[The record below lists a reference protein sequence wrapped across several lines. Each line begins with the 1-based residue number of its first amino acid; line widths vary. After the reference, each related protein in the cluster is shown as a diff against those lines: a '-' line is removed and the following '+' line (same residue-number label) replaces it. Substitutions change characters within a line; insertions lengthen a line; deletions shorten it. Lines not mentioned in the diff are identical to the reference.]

1 MNDVTDPESG
11 AARAAAPIS
20 APEVSLADALDLLAR
35 VRAAAHRDGLRLA
48 YVIVDSGGNPVVTAR
63 DDGTQ
68 LGALSLAGDKAYT
81 AVAFGMPTSAWTESS
96 RPGGGDWGI
105 AGTLGGRAIV
115 FPGGV
120 PLFVAGRLV
129 GAVGVSGT
137 VSTDDERCALAGIE
151 SSVFG
156 HPA

>member
-1 MNDVTDPESG
+1 MHDMTDPESG
-11 AARAAAPIS
+11 AALSGASIS
-20 APEVSLADALDLLAR
+20 GPEISLTDALDLLAR
-35 VRAAAHRDGLRLA
+35 VRAAAHHDGLRLA
-48 YVIVDSGGNPVVTAR
+48 YAIVDSGGNPVVTAR
-63 DDGTQ
+63 DDGAQ

-96 RPGGGDWGI
+96 RPGGGDWGL
-105 AGTLGGRAIV
+105 AGSLGGRAIV

-120 PLFVAGRLV
+120 PLFAAGRLV

-137 VSTDDERCALAGIE
+137 VSTDDERCARAGIE

-156 HPA
+156 HQA

>member
-1 MNDVTDPESG
+1 
-11 AARAAAPIS
+11 
-20 APEVSLADALDLLAR
+20 LDLLAR
-35 VRAAAHRDGLRLA
+35 VRAAARHDGLRLSYA
-48 YVIVDSGGNPVVTAR
+48 IVDSGGNPVVTAR
-63 DDGTQ
+63 DDDTQ
-68 LGALSLAGDKAYT
+68 LGALALAGDKAYT

-96 RPGGGDWGI
+96 RPGGGDWGL

-156 HPA
+156 HQP